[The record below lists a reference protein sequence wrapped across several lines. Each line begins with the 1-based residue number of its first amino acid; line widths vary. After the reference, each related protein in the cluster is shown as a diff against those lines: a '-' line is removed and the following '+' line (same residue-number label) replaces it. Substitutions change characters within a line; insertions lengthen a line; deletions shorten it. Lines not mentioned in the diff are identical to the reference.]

1 MGNIASM
8 YESVVFASLPLKMS
22 GLYANQGAITKF
34 CWSSYEQ
41 NFALFQATIKQ
52 HSNSMHQLRFSEW
65 ISKSITT
72 HPDIQTTS
80 IPMTFFLPEKVKL
93 FPSHYRYDEIRIF
106 LHNFFTFYKKS
117 YVRIEMELSPLDSR
131 IYSQCE
137 SKLDVFG
144 NGLVFR
150 CGRNR
155 KHTSQTQWQK
165 PTSSEHNM
173 HPTDLFRSFNF

>member
-52 HSNSMHQLRFSEW
+52 HSNSMHQLPPLLQ
-65 ISKSITT
+65 SIQWVNFEE
-72 HPDIQTTS
+72 HHNTS
-80 IPMTFFLPEKVKL
+80 GYSNHFYTNDFFLPEKVKL

-117 YVRIEMELSPLDSR
+117 Y
-131 IYSQCE
+131 E
-137 SKLDVFG
+137 SKW
-144 NGLVFR
+144 N
-150 CGRNR
+150 
-155 KHTSQTQWQK
+155 S
-165 PTSSEHNM
+165 P
-173 HPTDLFRSFNF
+173 P